1 MIRPRRFRRT
11 QAIRDLLQ
19 EHHLMIN
26 DLVLPVF
33 VHDQV
38 ESVSIDALEGHQ
50 RLDEISLLKYCEM
63 ALSKG
68 IKSVAIFPSIEE
80 AKKSSDCIEALNN
93 ENLMCHVTRRIKKA
107 FGDDLIVIGDIALD
121 PYSSDGHDGLVQDG
135 VILNDETVEMLAKMA
150 LVQADAGV
158 DVLAPSDMMDGRVMA
173 IRTALDENGFHDR
186 LIMSYTAKYAS
197 SFYDPF
203 RSALNSAPKSG
214 DKKTYQMNVSNRTE
228 AAIELDLDV
237 SEGADI
243 LMVKPAGFYL
253 DIISDYRNS
262 CGLPIAAYHVSG
274 EYAMLKAAHHAG
286 VLDFDTALME
296 VLMGIKRAGANIILT
311 YGALEIADQL
321 NQL

>member
-1 MIRPRRFRRT
+1 
-11 QAIRDLLQ
+11 
-19 EHHLMIN
+19 
-26 DLVLPVF
+26 
-33 VHDQV
+33 
-38 ESVSIDALEGHQ
+38 
-50 RLDEISLLKYCEM
+50 
-63 ALSKG
+63 
-68 IKSVAIFPSIEE
+68 
-80 AKKSSDCIEALNN
+80 
-93 ENLMCHVTRRIKKA
+93 
-107 FGDDLIVIGDIALD
+107 
-121 PYSSDGHDGLVQDG
+121 
-135 VILNDETVEMLAKMA
+135 MA

-203 RSALNSAPKSG
+203 RSALNSAPKVG
-214 DKKTYQMNVSNRTE
+214 IKTYQMNVSNRTE

-253 DIISDYRNS
+253 DIISDYRCS

-296 VLMGIKRAGANIILT
+296 VLMGIKRGGANIILT
-311 YGALEIADQL
+311 YGVSEIADQL